1 MLLARNMSTF
11 MQSDDIALLLI
22 DHQSGPFQTVKDI
35 DVRQLR
41 TNVAA
46 LAKMAKLLSLPVIT
60 TAWVPEGPNGPL
72 VPEIAKIV
80 PDAKFVARKDEVN
93 ACDTPAF
100 SEAVRAT
107 GKHNLVIAGVWT
119 SVCVTFPA
127 LAARAEGYSVYAVID
142 ASGDVSGAAQ
152 QVTVARLAQ
161 AGVIPTTTNSVVA
174 ELQKTWSRPDALE
187 FGSIYASIA
196 PDYAA
201 VIESHLAARALRS
214 PARIGQSRTRMIE
227 QVRRKERSPCP
238 SEQQLHALSRRSCW

>member
-1 MLLARNMSTF
+1 MSTF
-11 MQSDDIALLLI
+11 MQSDDTALLLI
-22 DHQSGPFQTVKDI
+22 DHQSGLFQTVKNI

-60 TAWVPEGPNGPL
+60 TASVPEGPNGPL

-80 PDAKFVARKDEVN
+80 PDAKFVAHKGGVN
-93 ACDTPAF
+93 AWDTPAF
-100 SEAVRAT
+100 PEAVRAT

-119 SVCVTFPA
+119 SVCVAFPA
-127 LAARAEGYSVYAVID
+127 LAARASVYAVID
-142 ASGDVSGAAQ
+142 ASGDVSVAAQ

-174 ELQKTWSRPDALE
+174 ELQKTWSRADALG

-201 VIESHLAARALRS
+201 VIESHPAAAALRW
-214 PARIGQSRTRMIE
+214 P
-227 QVRRKERSPCP
+227 V
-238 SEQQLHALSRRSCW
+238 

>member
-1 MLLARNMSTF
+1 MSTF
-11 MQSDDIALLLI
+11 MQSDDTALLLI
-22 DHQSGPFQTVKDI
+22 DHQSGLFQTVKDK

-46 LAKMAKLLSLPVIT
+46 LAKMAKLLSLPVII
-60 TAWVPEGPNGPL
+60 TASVPEGPNGPL

-80 PDAKFVARKDEVN
+80 PDAKFVARKGEVN
-93 ACDTPAF
+93 AWDTPAF
-100 SEAVRAT
+100 PEAVRAT

-119 SVCVTFPA
+119 SVCVAFPA

-142 ASGDVSGAAQ
+142 ASGDVSVAAQ

-196 PDYAA
+196 PVYAA
-201 VIESHLAARALRS
+201 VIESHLAAA
-214 PARIGQSRTRMIE
+214 
-227 QVRRKERSPCP
+227 
-238 SEQQLHALSRRSCW
+238 ALSMAGENRPLANPNG